1 MIAGA
6 RQGRLSGPRRLAAA
20 AMARDLRAL
29 VVPGPEV
36 AWMRGLD
43 LRAAGLRLAATPRD
57 ADVLLLIGPLPPRL
71 CQAAAVLYAQ
81 MVRPRA
87 ILALGA
93 DEIQPLPSA
102 DVSAALSRSGLQK
115 GIARLRTAL
124 ARGAFSPEV
133 ADFDAPVLHADVEYV
148 CPMHPEVVQGEP
160 GTCPKCGMQLVA
172 RDKHGEGGSDRE
184 PAHAGHA
191 EREHSGGGHE
201 KKEHDDSAQEHAGH
215 EAHDDRATEGHGAH
229 GDSGSEDTHKHNDH
243 DAQGHSDHGDHDH
256 AGHGE
261 HGGSDHDHDGM
272 GFMSM
277 VEVTRDLPRSRDGL
291 AMDWL
296 EVPFGPFFPGLPGG
310 LQLNLTLDGDGVA
323 RGKAACL
330 ADRALPQA
338 ESRPPAAQFIAQL
351 AAAARLAPVAYRLLA
366 CRAIEAAA
374 GYVADNATARARL
387 GALERE
393 RVASHL
399 GWLALG
405 GRQIG
410 FDWLTR
416 HASRLQL
423 KALKA
428 DVEQLIALRPAI
440 KAMGKRLAHTP
451 LLKTRLA
458 GIGRSNG
465 EGTSRGPVARAA
477 GRREDARLT
486 EAGYGEPGFE
496 PVLGEDG
503 DALSRWRVR
512 LGEIGQS
519 LDLIAT
525 LGAIALP
532 ALPEGLDD
540 LTGSGQ
546 AAVETPRGRA
556 GLDLTLERGRIIL
569 AELDP
574 PCRQHYALIP
584 GLVEQQELGDAL
596 VAVGSLDLSPWE
608 VLA

>member
-6 RQGRLSGPRRLAAA
+6 RQGRLSGLRRLAAA

-29 VVPGPEV
+29 VVPGPEA

-43 LRAAGLRLAATPRD
+43 LQAAGLRLAATPRD

-93 DEIQPLPSA
+93 DALQPLPLA
-102 DVSAALSRSGLQK
+102 DVNAALSRTGLRD
-115 GIARLRTAL
+115 GVARLRTAL
-124 ARGAFSPEV
+124 AQGAFSLEV
-133 ADFDAPVLHADVEYV
+133 TDFDAPVLHGDVEYV
-148 CPMHPEVVQGEP
+148 CPMHPEVMQGEP
-160 GTCPKCGMQLVA
+160 GVCPKCGMQLVA
-172 RDKHGEGGSDRE
+172 RDKHGEGNDDTE
-184 PAHAGHA
+184 HAHAEHGKHG
-191 EREHSGGGHE
+191 HSGDGHE
-201 KKEHDDSAQEHAGH
+201 KK
-215 EAHDDRATEGHGAH
+215 
-229 GDSGSEDTHKHNDH
+229 
-243 DAQGHSDHGDHDH
+243 DHGD
-256 AGHGE
+256 
-261 HGGSDHDHDGM
+261 SDHDHGGM

-338 ESRPPAAQFIAQL
+338 ESRPPAAQFITQL
-351 AAAARLAPVAYRLLA
+351 AAASRLAPVAYRLLT

-374 GYVADNATARARL
+374 GYVVDNATARARL

-399 GWLALG
+399 GWLALS

-410 FDWLTR
+410 FDWLMR
-416 HASRLQL
+416 HASRLQRN
-423 KALKA
+423 ALEA

-440 KAMGKRLAHTP
+440 KAMCKRLAHTP

-458 GIGRSNG
+458 GIGRANG

-477 GRREDARLT
+477 GRREDARLN

-512 LGEIGQS
+512 LDEIGQS
-519 LDLIAT
+519 LDIVAT
-525 LGAIALP
+525 LGTIALP
-532 ALPEGLDD
+532 ALAEGLDD
-540 LTGSGQ
+540 LTGSGR
-546 AAVETPRGRA
+546 AELETPRGRA
-556 GLDLTLERGRIIL
+556 GLDLTLERGRVIS